1 MQLTGVVQPYAMRRT
16 VSLMRRRANSLL
28 LGAPS
33 SPLGIGTGCDAP
45 RPKPRLCLL
54 TCLWQRPELSRV
66 VLQYYRDIR
75 GTLTDVELEFVAIGS
90 EGAASR
96 QIAEANDFHYF
107 EHANSPLSAKW
118 NFGLQQTGAF
128 DPDGVVLVGSD
139 DLLSAGILNHYA
151 RCLLQGDLFVGFLD
165 GCFLDLGTSSLCQWH
180 GYAGPKWR
188 ARRLAE
194 TIGMGRLLA
203 RPLLEALDFSLW
215 DGQKANSR
223 LDQLA
228 QPKLARL
235 GMLPVL
241 YEHKLPV
248 LCGKHT
254 LHFGQLGLQ
263 SGSVP
268 GCLLD
273 IKTDTS
279 ITPFARYTA
288 VEGTCTSIEEPWQYL
303 AKFFPAE
310 TVDTLQAMSCRQAS
324 PN

>member
-1 MQLTGVVQPYAMRRT
+1 MQLAGVVRPYAMRRT

-33 SPLGIGTGCDAP
+33 FRLGIGTSSAAP

-54 TCLWQRPELSRV
+54 TCLWQRPELSQM
-66 VLQYYRDIR
+66 VLRYYQ
-75 GTLTDVELEFVAIGS
+75 GAKNTLADVELELVAIGS
-90 EGAASR
+90 EGDASR
-96 QIAEANDFHYF
+96 QIAEASDFHYF

-118 NFGLQQTGAF
+118 NFGLQQTRAF

-139 DLLSAGILNHYA
+139 DLLSASILNHYA
-151 RCLLQGDLFVGFLD
+151 RCLQQGDLFVGFLD

-215 DGQKANSR
+215 DGQRADSR

-228 QPKLARL
+228 QTKLARL

-248 LCGKHT
+248 RCGKHT
-254 LHFGQLGLQ
+254 FQFGQLGLQ
-263 SGSVP
+263 SDSVS
-268 GCLLD
+268 GCLVD
-273 IKTDTS
+273 IKTPTC
-279 ITPFARYTA
+279 ITPYARYSA

-303 AKFFPAE
+303 ARFFPDE
-310 TVDTLQAMSCRQAS
+310 TVNSLRALSCREAS
-324 PN
+324 PH